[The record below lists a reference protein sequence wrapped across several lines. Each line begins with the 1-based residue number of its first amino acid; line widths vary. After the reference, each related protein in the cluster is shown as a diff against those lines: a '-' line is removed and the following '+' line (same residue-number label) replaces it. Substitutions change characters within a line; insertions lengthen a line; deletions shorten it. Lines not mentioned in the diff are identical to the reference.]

1 MKAAISIF
9 VFLISAGIAVLYL
22 VNVKELEKTNASQQ
36 TFGVCGGPVYSDSYF
51 HEEITEEIKKGK
63 ALFNANCAACHKLD
77 QRSTGPGLRG
87 VSIRYEEE
95 KEMSIDSFF
104 YMRRFH
110 REKNTR
116 NSCFISPEI
125 TGEDIKNIL
134 IYTN

>member
-22 VNVKELEKTNASQQ
+22 VNVKEQQAVSTIEKEPY
-36 TFGVCGGPVYSDSYF
+36 FFCGTRSYSYSDEANY
-51 HEEITEEIKKGK
+51 EEIKKGK

-125 TGEDIKNIL
+125 TDEDIKNIL